1 VEPNWEARKAD
12 EAKRAEAND
21 RIEQVVSALRLH
33 GVESVFPV
41 SIIHR
46 TNPWAFGHDR
56 MFPCRFQPD
65 FPFSTQLG
73 EQQLGDI
80 KQLWEDLQSERVKQR
95 KYLDVAIRRFSYAH
109 DRYRLEDRI
118 VDLMIAAE
126 SLFLSDFKKDNY
138 IGELRYRLSLRAA
151 CFLASDGEARKLIFR
166 QMRTVYDLRSAI
178 VHRGDTEN
186 VKLPEPLND
195 ILTPLEDLVSMIQGY
210 VRFALRKAI
219 KLAVQP
225 ETPKELVNWDEL
237 IFSADGK

>member
-1 VEPNWEARKAD
+1 
-12 EAKRAEAND
+12 
-21 RIEQVVSALRLH
+21 
-33 GVESVFPV
+33 
-41 SIIHR
+41 
-46 TNPWAFGHDR
+46 